1 MSRQTR
7 SVKSKVKSQ
16 APTVGAVERAAAT
29 SEVGMGPSTR
39 HLGQNG
45 RVRSFEL
52 GYRIAFIT
60 GW

>member
-1 MSRQTR
+1 M
-7 SVKSKVKSQ
+7 KSQ